1 MVGTGC
7 YFFIFKED
15 KSWANMMLQ
24 IFFIAQA
31 IYGWVNWSETNT
43 KSVTLSDNMAISI
56 QLSAIMFGITFLY
69 AINELY
75 IFKLSRLDITTTTI
89 SVCALYLTAKKKL
102 ESWGYWGFVNVL
114 YIILFIQGEHWL
126 SAALYTIF
134 LINAYLGYKEW
145 KKSIKA
151 HMF

>member
-1 MVGTGC
+1 
-7 YFFIFKED
+7 
-15 KSWANMMLQ
+15 MMLQ

-75 IFKLSRLDITTTTI
+75 IFKLSILDITTTTI

-126 SAALYTIF
+126 SATLYTIF